1 MSGLGPRLLAHTGH
15 VSHEIHPAIPAAVFV
30 AGLLFLGAGVYLLR
44 RQDVDVTYAN
54 AGLGLGVLGILGSIA
69 LAVL

>member
-1 MSGLGPRLLAHTGH
+1 MSGLGRAIVAHTGH
-15 VSHEIHPAIPAAVFV
+15 VSHEINPAIPAAVFV
-30 AGLLFLGAGVYLLR
+30 AGVLFLGAGGYLLR
-44 RQDVDVTYAN
+44 RQDVDMTYAN